1 MEEIIYRLKN
11 EEMRLIDTEAQKLYA
26 LYYAFKHFKDLNELT
41 LGKMKVEELYQ
52 MVPRRLRNMDFVQS
66 AYFYIDKLKRNPAI
80 NNEMLI
86 GLKII

>member
-1 MEEIIYRLKN
+1 MN
-11 EEMRLIDTEAQKLYA
+11 S
-26 LYYAFKHFKDLNELT
+26 